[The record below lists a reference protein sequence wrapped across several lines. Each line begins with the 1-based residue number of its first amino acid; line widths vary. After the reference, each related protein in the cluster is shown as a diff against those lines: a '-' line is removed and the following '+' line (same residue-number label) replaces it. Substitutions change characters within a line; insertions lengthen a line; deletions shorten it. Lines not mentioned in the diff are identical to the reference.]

1 MENRLDKMDQH
12 PLAGRFNDLT
22 PEAVLDAVETD
33 GRRCTGRFIILNSY
47 ENRVYQLELE
57 DDTWVV
63 GKFYRPGRWSKE
75 TILAEHTF
83 LAELQ
88 AVEIPTACPLV
99 IRNGETIGEINGIM
113 FSVFPRIGGRTPDEL
128 TDEQASMLGRL
139 IARIHNIGAVHDA
152 PERLRLD
159 PATYGE
165 MNLRYLI
172 ENDLLPPEAKDAY
185 TMTATQLI
193 ETIKPLFEN
202 VPTHRIHGDCHL
214 ANLIHTSK
222 GFVFLDF
229 DDMVTGPAVQDIWM
243 MVPSFDEYGA
253 RQRDIL
259 LDAYREFRDFDP
271 AWLRLVEPLRALRF
285 IHYSAWIARRRHDP
299 TFQKT
304 FDYFGTTQY
313 WQKETQD
320 LREQLARIM
329 YAGEM
334 GC

>member
-1 MENRLDKMDQH
+1 LENRLEKMDVH
-12 PLAGRFNDLT
+12 PLAGRFNELT
-22 PEAVLDAVETD
+22 PEAVLDAVETE
-33 GRRCTGRFIILNSY
+33 GRRCTGRFIVLNSY

-57 DDTWVV
+57 DDSWVV

-83 LAELQ
+83 LDELAE
-88 AVEIPTACPLV
+88 VEIPVACPLRLQDGASV
-99 IRNGETIGEINGIM
+99 GDTNGIL

-128 TDEQASMLGRL
+128 SDEQVSTLGRL
-139 IARIHNIGAVHDA
+139 IARIHNIGATRAA

-165 MNLRYLI
+165 MNLHYLLD
-172 ENDLLPPEAKDAY
+172 NDMIAPEAKDAY
-185 TMTATQLI
+185 VATVTQLLALI
-193 ETIKPLFEN
+193 EPLFRE
-202 VPTHRIHGDCHL
+202 VPMHRIHGDCHL
-214 ANLIHTSK
+214 ANLIHTNR

-253 RQRDIL
+253 RQRDLL

-285 IHYSAWIARRRHDP
+285 IHYATWIARRRHDP
-299 TFQKT
+299 IFQKT
-304 FDYFGTTQY
+304 FDYFGTLQY
-313 WQKETQD
+313 WQKEVQD

-329 YAGEM
+329 YAAGA
-334 GC
+334 